1 MTTTRKPSTPST
13 RKTTTT
19 DLLDQQE
26 REMAYAT
33 GRIRTTKAAIRKH
46 RAVINKTAKIFQS
59 LLNAAQVEAQ
69 VGCYT
74 DAYWGRCEV
83 MMYADISGDWIDSLR
98 HPALLSLFEA
108 VETNLGQIEE
118 TTDYTW
124 RENPTR
130 SYALTIPL
138 GTDTSPTDTIKI
150 KITVTVAADSAT
162 CRKVQVGTKVESVPV
177 YEIQCA

>member
-1 MTTTRKPSTPST
+1 MTTTRKPFTPS
-13 RKTTTT
+13 TTT
-19 DLLDQQE
+19 DLLNQQ
-26 REMAYAT
+26 AGQIT
-33 GRIRTTKAAIRKH
+33 RIRTTQAAIRKH
-46 RAVINKTAKIFQS
+46 RAAINKTAKTFQS
-59 LLNAAQVEAQ
+59 LLDKAQVEAT

-83 MMYADISGDWIDSLR
+83 MLYADISGDWIDSLR
-98 HPALLSLFEA
+98 HPALMSLFEA
-108 VETNLGQIEE
+108 VETTLGEVQE
-118 TTDYTW
+118 TTDHTW

-138 GTDTSPTDTIKI
+138 DSANTVAIKI
-150 KITVTVAADSAT
+150 KITVTVAGDSAT